1 MVETVETVDLS
12 HTVGLYYGP
21 ATISKGKVLHISGQP
36 GNTNDGYVP
45 DDYESQIH
53 LCLFNL
59 RKLIIAAGANIEHIA
74 KLCVYIVNYDAT
86 NRKHAKPIQRF
97 FGRHRPA
104 QTLVPV
110 PKLAVPSWL
119 IEIDATIALPDP
131 SLPPTLPTA
140 SEAYDIVIIGAG
152 LAGLSAAHEVRKA
165 GYSCVVLE
173 SRDRVG
179 GKTWSQP
186 LGDGAGIIDVGAGWI
201 NDTNQSRVYELA
213 QRYGAETIVQN
224 TEGNCVLQSFDGSC
238 STFPYGELP
247 NVSRIPP
254 LGAHESLWLTDA
266 CSLTNQQRRTSRR
279 FGIYA
284 RQSARRWIHG
294 GQEIQSLMRR
304 LSRHSCFQRALG
316 RRLSRLRQSGHEPCW
331 DSSPVISQLCTF

>member
-1 MVETVETVDLS
+1 MVETVETIDLS
-12 HTVGLYYGP
+12 HTTGLYYGP
-21 ATISKGKVLHISGQP
+21 ATISNGKVLHISGQP

-119 IEIDATIALPDP
+119 IEIEATLALPYP
-131 SLPPTLPTA
+131 SLPPTLPVA
-140 SEAYDIVIIGAG
+140 SEAYDVVIIGAG
-152 LAGLSAAHEVRKA
+152 LAGLSAAHAVRKA

-186 LGDGAGIIDVGAGWI
+186 LDDGAGIIDVGAGWI
-201 NDTNQSRVYELA
+201 NDTNQSRVYDLA
-213 QRYGAETIVQN
+213 KRYGAETIVQN

-238 STFPYGELP
+238 SPFPYGELP
-247 NVSRIPP
+247 DVSRIRHYWV
-254 LGAHESLWLTDA
+254 HESL
-266 CSLTNQQRRTSRR
+266 R
-279 FGIYA
+279 
-284 RQSARRWIHG
+284 
-294 GQEIQSLMRR
+294 
-304 LSRHSCFQRALG
+304 
-316 RRLSRLRQSGHEPCW
+316 
-331 DSSPVISQLCTF
+331 